1 MVQRSV
7 DLKSSE
13 IKTVEEEQDQ
23 SPPLEAD
30 AKKTEIE
37 LEGRVRFCKNA
48 DKIHAWIR

>member
-1 MVQRSV
+1 MLQSSV

-13 IKTVEEEQDQ
+13 KRNVEEEQDQ

-30 AKKTEIE
+30 AKKTEVE

-48 DKIHAWIR
+48 DKIHAWTR